1 MRQSNL
7 TSLLGDILDI
17 NSVLSFLWEIRYII
31 LFYFFGDII
40 TTLYA
45 LRIGGTE
52 GNAVVRAIIDRFG
65 GIGFVAVKMIPII
78 LLYGQ
83 YINIDGS
90 PLFWMISKWFITIV
104 YVVANIHNLRVIR
117 ALMQKSSAVSNN
129 A

>member
-1 MRQSNL
+1 M
-7 TSLLGDILDI
+7 DIT
-17 NSVLSFLWEIRYII
+17 SVLSFLWEIRYII

-65 GIGFVAVKMIPII
+65 GAGFVVVKLIPII
-78 LLYGQ
+78 FLYGQ
-83 YINIDGS
+83 YADISSS
-90 PLFWMISKWFITIV
+90 PLFWMISKWLIITV
-104 YVVANIHNLRVIR
+104 YFVVNIHNLRVIR
-117 ALMQKSSAVSNN
+117 ALLRENNPRSNN